1 MFLLDTDTIIFSLKG
16 HPTVNDHVRRHVND
30 PMKISVVSFMELY
43 YGAYKSQHVT
53 SNLAKLKTLEQ
64 SFEMIPLGGESVEI
78 FGGLKS
84 QLEKKGTKLDDFD
97 LGIASCALAHNLIL
111 VTGNLKHFQRIDGLH
126 LVDWTRKGD
135 AALC

>member
-16 HPTVNDHVRRHVND
+16 HPIVTDHLRHHVND
-30 PMKISVVSFMELY
+30 PMKISAISFMELY
-43 YGAYKSQHVT
+43 YGAYKSQQVT

-78 FGGLKS
+78 FGRLKS
-84 QLEKKGTKLDDFD
+84 QLEKNGRKLDDFD

-111 VTGNLKHFQRIDGLH
+111 VTRNLKHFQRIDGLH
-126 LVDWTRKGD
+126 LVDWTHQGEPS
-135 AALC
+135 